1 MEYLIYCIIL
11 VGGFFIG
18 YWLRKQR
25 VSSKI
30 RLSEEKAKKILIEVK
45 SKQSALLLDAQEKAL
60 KIIDEAK
67 DDEKKRRLEINNLRD
82 RLEKRENIFSQKLLE
97 LQDKQQKLYDKIGK
111 VEAIKEKIKKIKIEQ
126 IQKLEKIAEMSKEKA
141 RELIIKNLETQMQN
155 NLMSRIQKL
164 EKESTESL
172 EIKSRDIIAS
182 TMQRIVSKYTT
193 EITTTAVDLPNDEM
207 KGRIIGREGRNIKV
221 IEKLTGTEIIVDDTP
236 NSILISGFSPIRR
249 HIAKRTLDRLILDGR
264 IHPTKIEEAIE
275 ESKRDLALDIK
286 KTGEDALYDVGITGF
301 DPKLVQIL
309 GRLKYRTSYG
319 QNALNHSLEV
329 AHLSALIAGELGQN
343 VTIAKKAGI
352 LHDIGK
358 AVDHEVKGTHPEIG
372 RDIAK
377 KFNLPQEIIDPI
389 ETHHDD
395 HPRGLMSVII
405 KVADAISGARPGAR
419 NDTYERYLQR
429 LEELEKIA
437 ELFEGV
443 EKTYAIQAGR
453 EIRIF
458 VSPEKVNDIEAHG
471 LARDIA
477 NKIEQELKYPGEI
490 KVNIIRETRV
500 IEYAR

>member
-1 MEYLIYCIIL
+1 MEVSQNNPSEFNQKSVLAVSGKGGTGKTVISAIIIKHL
-11 VGGFFIG
+11 NKKNI
-18 YWLRKQR
+18 
-25 VSSKI
+25 
-30 RLSEEKAKKILIEVK
+30 KILAIDADPATTLPPALGVTIKNTIGDIREKLVSGPGRGPTPDMPVDLMLEYQIRDILAEKPKISVLAVGRPEGPGCYCLVNDILRHAIEK
-45 SKQSALLLDAQEKAL
+45 FAGRYDIT
-60 KIIDEAK
+60 IIDCEAGL
-67 DDEKKRRLEINNLRD
+67 EHLSRRTTRSVDTMIIVTDATSRG
-82 RLEKRENIFSQKLLE
+82 IHTAKL
-97 LQDKQQKLYDKIGK
+97 
-111 VEAIKEKIKKIKIEQ
+111 IKE
-126 IQKLEKIAEMSKEKA
+126 IA
-141 RELIIKNLETQMQN
+141 
-155 NLMSRIQKL
+155 
-164 EKESTESL
+164 ESL

-249 HIAKRTLDRLILDGR
+249 HIAKKTLDRLILDGR

-286 KTGEDALYDVGITGF
+286 KAGEDALYDVGITGF
-301 DPKLVQIL
+301 DPKLIQIL

-395 HPRGLMSVII
+395 HPRGLMSII
-405 KVADAISGARPGAR
+405 VKVADAISGARPGAR

-453 EIRIF
+453 E
-458 VSPEKVNDIEAHG
+458 
-471 LARDIA
+471 L
-477 NKIEQELKYPGEI
+477 
-490 KVNIIRETRV
+490 RV
-500 IEYAR
+500 IVGSENEP